1 MNWIQDLQNVDIY
14 LIDQILKDRITENDR
29 ILDAGCGKGR
39 NLRPFIENKFDFVG
53 FDPDEERIAL
63 LKETYPEDEHRFIV
77 STIESFNTSQKFNFI
92 ICNAVLHFAK
102 NEVQFDDQFS
112 KLIVLLDKGGILFI
126 RMTTTIGM
134 DITETGVHQLPD
146 ETTRF
151 LITRKKIDSLL
162 NKHDLEIVEP
172 VKSTLVEDLRSMTT
186 MVFQKNVPD
195 KND

>member
-39 NLRPFIENKFDFVG
+39 NLRPFIENKFNFVG

>member
-112 KLIVLLDKGGILFI
+112 KLIALLDKGGILFI